1 MLRRRS
7 LLHRVPRDGSPASLL
22 LLRRSDFSHPES
34 LSSPPHFPF
43 RPKAP
48 EVTRSPRFLGNPYAH
63 ATSQGPRRGQRT
75 RTPGTCPAIWSRC
88 FRLPPP
94 WKCRPPSHGLFRGLP
109 PWPTHPLFT
118 LRSRPHGAG
127 HAKLALRRR
136 SSALSERDFHPG
148 SHQEV
153 SAATFILLFQ
163 AFLAQQGYPPWADL
177 TRPFGAARERTSP
190 ICFPSFIPDGTDPTR

>member
-1 MLRRRS
+1 MLRRRP
-7 LLHRVPRDGSPASLL
+7 LLHRVPRVGSPASTLV
-22 LLRRSDFSHPES
+22 LRRSDFSHPGS
-34 LSSPPHFPF
+34 LSSPPHYPF
-43 RPKAP
+43 RPITP

-88 FRLPPP
+88 YSLPLP
-94 WKCRPPSHGLFRGLP
+94 WKCRPPSQGRFRGLP

-136 SSALSERDFHPG
+136 SSASDL
-148 SHQEV
+148 
-153 SAATFILLFQ
+153 
-163 AFLAQQGYPPWADL
+163 L
-177 TRPFGAARERTSP
+177 TRSSAILTVDDAAQVTVAFTFCLTSSLGASLDWAVRRAESVRCA
-190 ICFPSFIPDGTDPTR
+190 IYL